1 MPGLDCESGQRVD
14 ADFEWH
20 MPSVDLVPGLCLE
33 ARDFTVWPILTLVS
47 RDVTLSPANASLAGF
62 AVSAGLAGAWI
73 VEGGLGPKSA
83 SRTWTRVWMRH
94 LKLICRQWTWCPD
107 CRYEPVGQWAGGL

>member
-1 MPGLDCESGQRVD
+1 
-14 ADFEWH
+14 
-20 MPSVDLVPGLCLE
+20 MPSVDSVPGRLE
-33 ARDFTVWPILTLVS
+33 EVRDLMAWPRLTLIA

-94 LKLICRQWTWCPD
+94 LMLICRQWT
-107 CRYEPVGQWAGGL
+107 